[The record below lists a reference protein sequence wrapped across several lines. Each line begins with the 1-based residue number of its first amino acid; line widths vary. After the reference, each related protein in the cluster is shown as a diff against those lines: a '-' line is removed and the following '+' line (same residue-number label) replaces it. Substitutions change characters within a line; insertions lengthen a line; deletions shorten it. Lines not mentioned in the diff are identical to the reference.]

1 VLPAL
6 LVLWVR
12 AAVHEPESWRQARAA
27 AAKGE
32 GRALGSFRDL
42 LLNPR
47 WAGRAFL
54 GMLLAAVGLGTFWGV
69 AVAGQDLAR
78 EMLLREGASPAV
90 AAEKAKFAY
99 GILQTAGAGLGML
112 SFGPLCLRLGRRR
125 AFILF
130 HLAAFL
136 LVPIVCFVPRDYP
149 TLLALLPLMG
159 FFVVGLHAG
168 YAVYFPELFP
178 HHLRSSGT
186 GFCFNAR
193 RGGPALL
200 RLAQVTARDGFAPR
214 RLPPRHAVPRRD
226 CGGLVPAGN
235 ARPTAP
241 GSLILR
247 LARARGKSTV
257 RRSTRGVRLSPAPV
271 RRSADRAAG
280 GCGRKSSG
288 PP

>member
-1 VLPAL
+1 
-6 LVLWVR
+6 VR

-27 AAKGE
+27 AATGD

-186 GFCFNAR
+186 GFCFNAGR
-193 RGGPALL
+193 ILAAGVLLFSGWLKSLPGMDL
-200 RLAQVTARDGFAPR
+200 RLAVSLLATLFLAGIVVVWFLPETRDQP
-214 RLPPRHAVPRRD
+214 LPEA
-226 CGGLVPAGN
+226 
-235 ARPTAP
+235 
-241 GSLILR
+241 
-247 LARARGKSTV
+247 
-257 RRSTRGVRLSPAPV
+257 
-271 RRSADRAAG
+271 
-280 GCGRKSSG
+280 
-288 PP
+288 